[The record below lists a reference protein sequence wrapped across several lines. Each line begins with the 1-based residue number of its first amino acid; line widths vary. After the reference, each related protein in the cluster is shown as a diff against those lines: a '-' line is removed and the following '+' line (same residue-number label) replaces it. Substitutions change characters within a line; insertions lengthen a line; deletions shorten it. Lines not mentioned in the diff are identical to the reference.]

1 MKVFNFKSA
10 IDTFYQKMYNDWYF
24 FKSNRSVPVG
34 IRIYDAWPAVC
45 YLHGLLNNIP
55 VIFGVREQIN
65 YLKQFR
71 ARTPHN
77 ILEIGSGAGVVS
89 CTLAFMGY
97 NVKSIEVVNSAVHLT
112 KATSR
117 DLFGKITD
125 DNHSLYLCDLKSFP
139 DSELENIDTV
149 ILIESIEHI
158 KSDEWWAFYNRLVPH
173 LRKNNGQLIITNEP
187 EYWPLGFPG
196 DVLEHISL
204 IDDAFYDKLAESA
217 TDTLYRNT
225 SHVVFSYT
233 SGNSV

>member
-1 MKVFNFKSA
+1 MKVFDLKST
-10 IDTFYQKMYNDWYF
+10 IDTFYQLTYTNWYF
-24 FKSNRSVPVG
+24 FKANRSVPIG

-45 YLHGLLNNIP
+45 YIHGLLNNIP
-55 VIFGVREQIN
+55 VIFSIQEQIN
-65 YLKQFR
+65 YLMQS
-71 ARTPHN
+71 RTRIPRN

-89 CTLAFMGY
+89 CTLASMGY
-97 NVKSIEVVNSAVHLT
+97 NVTSIEVVNSAVHIT

-139 DSELENIDTV
+139 DSALENIDTV

-158 KSDEWWAFYNRLVPH
+158 KSSEWWAFYNRLVPH

-187 EYWPLGFPG
+187 EYWPLGFLG
-196 DVLEHISL
+196 DCAEHISL
-204 IDDAFYDKLAESA
+204 IDDNFYDKLSELA

-225 SHVVFSYT
+225 SHVVFSY
-233 SGNSV
+233 S